1 MSHVRLDA
9 MNVEISNT
17 LILDND
23 IHVHFEYEKL
33 SKQKIKIFLDTY
45 VGRNEELYRFLLRV
59 IYDITLNKDF
69 SNDKEMIEEVIHMIT
84 KPLMNLI
91 MMIDDIISCEE
102 ERLS

>member
-9 MNVEISNT
+9 MNVEISN
-17 LILDND
+17 NY

-45 VGRNEELYRFLLRV
+45 VGKNEELYRFLLRV

-69 SNDKEMIEEVIHMIT
+69 SNDKEMIEEVIHIIT